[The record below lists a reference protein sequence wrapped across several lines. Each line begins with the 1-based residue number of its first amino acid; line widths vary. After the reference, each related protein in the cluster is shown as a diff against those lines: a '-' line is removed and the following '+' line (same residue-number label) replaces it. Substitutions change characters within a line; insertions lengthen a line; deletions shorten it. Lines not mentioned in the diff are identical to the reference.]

1 MFPCVAVWGGAV
13 EGMCSRVSR
22 SGEVGLRG
30 CGPVCRG
37 LGRWGGGDV
46 VPCVAVWGGGVEG
59 MCSRVSRSGEVGLRG
74 CGPVCR
80 GLGRW
85 G

>member
-1 MFPCVAVWGGAV
+1 MVPCVVVWGGAV

-37 LGRWGGGDV
+37 LGRWG
-46 VPCVAVWGGGVEG
+46 
-59 MCSRVSRSGEVGLRG
+59 
-74 CGPVCR
+74 
-80 GLGRW
+80 
-85 G
+85 